1 MRLILNRCL
10 PWKIKVAASVV
21 IVLAASLAALPDVA
35 CAKGH
40 AGHGTGGHGGGAHS
54 GQGHNHHHYG
64 RGAVFVG
71 GALFYPSPYSY
82 GFYPL
87 RNDLQPPGPI
97 IYIEQFT
104 ETPTP
109 DTQDWIY
116 CPEKAASYP
125 EVTECPGG
133 WQRVF
138 PQGQASGHYAAP
150 EPSTVAP

>member
-1 MRLILNRCL
+1 MGMRLILNRCL
-10 PWKIKVAASVV
+10 PWNIKVGVV
-21 IVLAASLAALPDVA
+21 IALAATLAALPDA
-35 CAKGH
+35 ARAKGH
-40 AGHGTGGHGGGAHS
+40 AGHASGGHGGSHS
-54 GQGHNHHHYG
+54 GQGHHFG

-87 RNDLQPPGPI
+87 RDDLQPPGPI

-109 DTQDWIY
+109 DTKDWIY

-138 PQGQASGHYAAP
+138 PQGQAVGH
-150 EPSTVAP
+150 